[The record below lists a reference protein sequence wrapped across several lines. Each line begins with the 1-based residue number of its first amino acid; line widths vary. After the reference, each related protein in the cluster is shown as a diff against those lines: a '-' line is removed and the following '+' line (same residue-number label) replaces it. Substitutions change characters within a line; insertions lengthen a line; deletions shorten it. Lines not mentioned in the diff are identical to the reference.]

1 MVYGVFVYLGTC
13 GVCVGGGEAGCVW
26 RKIVD
31 LSLERETF
39 RFIFTTIFSWHLKK
53 EFFLEIWTF

>member
-1 MVYGVFVYLGTC
+1 M
-13 GVCVGGGEAGCVW
+13 VCVWGGGEAGCVW